1 MRPSRVLT
9 LSGRQMGLSDT
20 TLKNKRQRKRKQT
33 HQDWQH
39 VTPHHVEYGGERA
52 IVVGIPKPQIPVSQI
67 LLTPRIA
74 PAGAEMRL
82 GDSVILLILE
92 LRRCQNRSHPAKLDR
107 SDSARIGAVEITLV
121 YR

>member
-1 MRPSRVLT
+1 MLR
-9 LSGRQMGLSDT
+9 GSDNVHPE
-20 TLKNKRQRKRKQT
+20 KHRRN
-33 HQDWQH
+33 
-39 VTPHHVEYGGERA
+39 
-52 IVVGIPKPQIPVSQI
+52 
-67 LLTPRIA
+67 
-74 PAGAEMRL
+74 